1 MNPLQYVQ
9 GVIEA
14 HVSEVGGGH
23 PLTLAELLKI
33 VEEARAHVDDRL
45 WEDYMGEDL

>member
-9 GVIEA
+9 DVIEA
-14 HVSEVGGGH
+14 RVSEVGRDH
-23 PLTLAELLKI
+23 PLTLTELLTI
-33 VEEARAHVDDRL
+33 VEEARTRVDDRL